1 MAEIKQTNKQT
12 KQQTIKQNNKQTNK
26 MFLYIPS
33 SYLQY
38 FLKSDLYFIKI
49 YIFWFVGNWFK
60 IWSMDDVSCI
70 GSKVGH

>member
-1 MAEIKQTNKQT
+1 MAEIKQSNKQT
-12 KQQTIKQNNKQTNK
+12 KQQTIKQNNKQANK

-38 FLKSDLYFIKI
+38 FLKSDLYFIKK

-60 IWSMDDVSCI
+60 IWSVDDVSCI